1 MPKVLIPPPYRG
13 PTHGEGEVTVTATTI
28 KECVDIVDGRFPGF
42 GSLIYTATGDVAD
55 FVRFFVNDELVSVNV
70 LNTTVGPDDE
80 VKVLAAI
87 AGG

>member
-13 PTHGEGEVTVTATTI
+13 PTHGEEEVTVTATTI
-28 KECVDIVDGRFPGF
+28 KECVDIVEGRFPGF
-42 GSLIYTATGDVAD
+42 GALIYTATGDVAD
-55 FVRFFVNDELVSVNV
+55 FVRFFVNDELVSVDV
-70 LNTTVGPDDE
+70 LTTTVGPNDE